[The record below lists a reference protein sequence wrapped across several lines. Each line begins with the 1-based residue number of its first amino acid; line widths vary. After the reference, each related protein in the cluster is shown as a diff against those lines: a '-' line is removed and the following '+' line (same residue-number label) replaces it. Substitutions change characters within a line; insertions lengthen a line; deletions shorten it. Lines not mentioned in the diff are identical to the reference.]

1 MVKVSIVCMS
11 KQCSSK
17 ESKVKNL
24 EAHMEDREATYVE
37 AKLDL

>member
-1 MVKVSIVCMS
+1 MS

-24 EAHMEDREATYVE
+24 KAHMEDKEAAYVE
-37 AKLDL
+37 AEFDL